1 MKKETFSREQLD
13 QMDKEE
19 LIEKV
24 LEGQERNDLLQDEL
38 NRTRAMLFG
47 RKTEKR
53 EPASDDQMQFEFN
66 EIEAL
71 APAKEAAET
80 VTVKEHSRSVKSS
93 GKREADLSKLPKET
107 VVHAIPEEKLAEI
120 FPDGWNRLPDDVYS
134 NVEYEPARYVVKE
147 HHIEVYCGKKEDR
160 IVRADHPVELLK
172 SSIAT
177 PSLVAGIMNGKYVN
191 ALPLYRMEQ
200 EFNRSGVPVS
210 RQTMAGWV
218 IRTTERYLSLLYDR
232 LKEELLRH
240 DVLHADETPVLVSK
254 DGRPAGSKSYMWVYR
269 SNVMDRDPVVIYE
282 YQKTRKAD
290 HPKEFLKDFRGTL
303 VTDGYEVYHK
313 IARDRKDEIRIAGCW
328 VHLKRKYT
336 DAVKAMGKSGQDTV
350 AGTLAGKG
358 VELIREIFHEDNMLE
373 RMTAEE
379 RQKARDA
386 RVRPL
391 VDGFFEWVREHR
403 GEVTKKSATGTAFS
417 YTLEQEAYLRVFL
430 EDGTVPMDNN
440 AAERAIRPFCI
451 GKKNWVMCDTV
462 NGAKDSAIVYSLT
475 ETAKANGIKPYEYLK
490 HLLAEIPKHM
500 DDTDTSF
507 LDALLPWSQTLPPEC
522 R

>member
-1 MKKETFSREQLD
+1 MKRETFSREQLD
-13 QMDKEE
+13 QMDREE

-24 LEGQERNDLLQDEL
+24 LESQEQNDLLQDEL

-47 RKTEKR
+47 RRTEKR
-53 EPASDDQMQFEFN
+53 EPVSDDQVQFEFN
-66 EIEAL
+66 EIEAA
-71 APAKEAAET
+71 APAGEVNET
-80 VTVKEHSRSVKSS
+80 VTVKEHSRKVKSA
-93 GKREADLSKLPKET
+93 GKRELDLSKLPKET
-107 VVHAIPEEKLAEI
+107 VVHSIPEETLAEM
-120 FPDGWNRLPDDVYS
+120 FPGGWNRLPDEVYS

-147 HHIEVYCGKKEDR
+147 HHVEVYCGKKEDR

-200 EFNRSGVPVS
+200 EFTRSGVPIS

-218 IRTTERYLSLLYDR
+218 IRTAERYLSLPYDR
-232 LKEELLRH
+232 LKAELLGH
-240 DVLHADETPVLVSK
+240 GVIHADETPVLVSK

-269 SNVMDRDPVVIYE
+269 SNVLDEDPVVIYE

-290 HPKEFLKDFRGTL
+290 HPKEFLKDFSGTV

-313 IARDRKDEIRIAGCW
+313 LARDRKDEVRIAGCW

-336 DAVKAMGKSGQDTV
+336 DAVKAMGKSGRDTV
-350 AGTLAGKG
+350 AGTLAGHG
-358 VELIREIFHEDNMLE
+358 VELIRQIFHEDNLLE
-373 RMTAEE
+373 AMTAEE
-379 RQKARDA
+379 RLNERDLKI
-386 RVRPL
+386 RPL
-391 VDGFFEWVREHR
+391 VDDFFGWVRENR
-403 GEVTKKSATGTAFS
+403 NSVTKKSATGTAFS

-430 EDGTVPMDNN
+430 TDGNVPMDNN

-462 NGAKDSAIVYSLT
+462 NGARDSAIVYSLT
-475 ETAKANGIKPYEYLK
+475 ETAKANGLKPYEYLK
-490 HLLAEIPKHM
+490 HLLTEIPKHM
-500 DDTDTSF
+500 DDTDLSF
-507 LDALLPWSQTLPPEC
+507 LDDLLPWSDTLPPEC